1 MVFTMKTAV
10 LVFYLSTIF
19 KVIIF
24 ECSNVA
30 GLPRWFSI
38 CNIPEVFLDS
48 VDTKKS
54 QTTSV
59 FTGNQF
65 CWRGRCTVWFLRKV
79 KVEQAVKIK

>member
-1 MVFTMKTAV
+1 MIVFTMKTVV

-30 GLPRWFSI
+30 GLPCWFSI

-48 VDTKKS
+48 VKKKKVRQLQCLQEIS
-54 QTTSV
+54 CV
-59 FTGNQF
+59 GEED
-65 CWRGRCTVWFLRKV
+65 VWFLRKV